1 MILTNNLF
9 FKPTPIYKEY
19 MILDLIEKDAHVT
32 QRRLSDAIGSSVS
45 MVNYYLD
52 QYEEQGLI
60 KRKKHS
66 TKNVEYFVSKKGMD
80 RRKLLNIW
88 YLKSSHDI
96 YLSAKDNIITFLNQ
110 IIDRGFKSILLY
122 GAGEVASII
131 LQVMHDDQNFP
142 LQVLAVIDDDQHK
155 QNQKI
160 NNIEIIDKD
169 QINDY
174 DHEGILIASYTHHA
188 SIHEKLKA
196 INYNINK
203 IISFFDN

>member
-142 LQVLAVIDDDQHK
+142 LQVLAVIDDDEKRQHH
-155 QNQKI
+155 QI
-160 NNIEIIDKD
+160 NHIEIIDRMNIESYEHD
-169 QINDY
+169 A
-174 DHEGILIASYTHHA
+174 ILIASYTHHQ
-188 SIHEKLKA
+188 SIHSRLKE
-196 INYNINK
+196 INYPEHK
-203 IISFFDN
+203 ILQFFE